1 LLLDLKRLVVCEL
14 NDMWDWLEERL
25 VYMDLGVRVD
35 GVIAYVQKLRDLR
48 LGELLDD
55 ALS

>member
-25 VYMDLGVRVD
+25 VYVDLGVRVD

-48 LGELLDD
+48 LGALLED